1 MCLIILDLL
10 DGVGFKMF
18 KKVVTGV
25 LVAIMLTCYS
35 SVAFAG
41 TVINITRPEGDEVTY
56 NPIYMICGNTDKQDV
71 TVQVKVYDY
80 AQGGYIVL
88 PTTDDEYSWTV
99 GSSGMFMK
107 EIRLPYYDANMIQVE
122 ASSSDD
128 QQVNRFTITLLKDNV
143 KNKIVNGVIKIKE
156 MLGRGIFD

>member
-1 MCLIILDLL
+1 ML
-10 DGVGFKMF
+10 

-25 LVAIMLTCYS
+25 LVALALTCYS

-56 NPIYMICGNTDKQDV
+56 NQTYMICGNTDKQNV
-71 TVQVKVYDY
+71 TVEVKVYDY
-80 AQGGYIVL
+80 SAGGYMPL
-88 PTTDDEYSWTV
+88 YTTDGEYGWKI

-107 EIRLPYYDANMIQVE
+107 EIKLPYYDANMIQVVSY
-122 ASSSDD
+122 SSEVEE
-128 QQVNRFTITLLKDNV
+128 QQVNRFTITLLRDNV
-143 KNKIVNGVIKIKE
+143 KNKIVNGVIKIKD